1 MKHLL
6 IALCA
11 VLTMGLY
18 SCSSQE
24 EPLQP
29 VNEQDETTFYTDHI
43 TPEEACVKAAEAMN
57 HHFGKDLPQ
66 SRAMSGATARLYN
79 GSRSGE
85 SNLYVVEYDEGGFA
99 VVNANRDAAID
110 VFAVV
115 PEGTFDTTE
124 NSGLEFYMN
133 YADERAGGGIVIR
146 PDPVLPMVP
155 AKKLVESK
163 ISDRCEIPYKWKRGA
178 PYNYEYYYIPSN
190 PFIIKSAP
198 MSVAMIVAY
207 AASRLTF
214 QDEKEYIKL
223 ERYILNLKEISKTIA
238 IRDIEHN
245 LLNIGEKDL
254 QQFLATISF
263 SGSSSATIEN
273 FETFAGKFDSNFDDL
288 FSTECESLSDIS
300 YAAISKDLNEHKP
313 VIMYGQTGQA
323 SNSDKDVWIIE
334 QCKFLHYVY
343 NDYMVDENGNPMGP
357 DTHEYENWAYV
368 NWALGGN
375 GNGWYQ
381 LGRDMRLDTG
391 ESDNAKY
398 YTYNFNYLTNLTF
411 DVSSLNTFE
420 HHLNNFK

>member
-43 TPEEACVKAAEAMN
+43 TPEEACRKAAKAMN

-133 YADERAGGGIVIR
+133 YADERAGGIPMR
-146 PDPVLPMVP
+146 PEPLDTVSKVP
-155 AKKLVESK
+155 SRELVEHK
-163 ISDRCEIPYKWKRGA
+163 ISARCEIPYKWKRGA
-178 PYNYEYYYIPSN
+178 PYNYQFRKRQSSN
-190 PFIIKSAP
+190 PLILNSAP
-198 MSVAMIVAY
+198 MSIAMVVGY
-207 AASRLTF
+207 EASSIEF
-214 QDEKEYIKL
+214 ENGNEYLLIDGNW
-223 ERYILNLKEISKTIA
+223 INLKEVSKTIA
-238 IRDIEHN
+238 ICSEDQN
-245 LLNIGEKDL
+245 LLNEGEMDL
-254 QQFLATISF
+254 QWFLSTISKHGD
-263 SGSSSATIEN
+263 SYGEIVSYEN
-273 FETFAGKFDSNFDDL
+273 FEAKFHSKYGYLFDEKNIYKFHPNVSYEELSNEFKA
-288 FSTECESLSDIS
+288 ER
-300 YAAISKDLNEHKP
+300 P
-313 VIMYGQTGQA
+313 VIMYGQTGKD
-323 SNSDKDVWIIE
+323 STSDKDVWIIE
-334 QCKFLHYVY
+334 QSKLLHYVY
-343 NDYMVDENGNPMGP
+343 NLYAKDDYGNPKGP
-357 DTHEYENWAYV
+357 DTHEYEDWVYV

-381 LGRDMRLDTG
+381 LDYAMGFNDE
-391 ESDNAKY
+391 ESGQRTY
-398 YTYNFNYLTNLTF
+398 YTYNFHFLTNLKF
-411 DVSSLNTFE
+411 DVSSLKVYE
-420 HHLNNFK
+420 E